1 MSTEGF
7 TEAQGVEENDLSA
20 GGSSGQEGVMCCL
33 QKFGNKNNSQ
43 LCEK

>member
-33 QKFGNKNNSQ
+33 QKFVAKVRKQ
-43 LCEK
+43 K